1 MAWFRSKEATRTHIK
16 QLRHLDLPSSKL
28 SPTINYNNIIYA
40 VAGEAAANVAGM
52 SYRELIRV
60 KLFEPLGFK
69 NAGLSQ
75 LEMAKQPDF
84 AMPYDAA
91 TFEDAKNG
99 IHEEGYIDEIPM
111 ADAPAGDI
119 YMNVV
124 DLAKWGR
131 VILKEGELD
140 GKQVLNKE
148 SIQETLKP
156 HNIVY
161 LPQRRHDFGPTMGYG
176 LGWMLDSY
184 KGRTIIQHGTC
195 FLFSFT
201 PPPSFHEISKTNQK
215 MELTRGFFLYTSV
228 RWMQRWLQVEF
239 GVLPR

>member
-1 MAWFRSKEATRTHIK
+1 
-16 QLRHLDLPSSKL
+16 
-28 SPTINYNNIIYA
+28 
-40 VAGEAAANVAGM
+40 M
-52 SYRELIRV
+52 SYRDLIRV

-75 LEMAKQPDF
+75 LEMAKHPDY

-99 IHEEGYIDEIPM
+99 ICEEGYIDEIPM
-111 ADAPAGDI
+111 AYAPAGDI

-131 VILKEGELD
+131 IILKEGELD

-156 HNIVY
+156 LNIEY
-161 LPQRRHDFGPTMGYG
+161 LPKRRRDFGPTAGYG

-184 KGRTIIQHGTC
+184 KGHTIIQHGTC
-195 FLFSFT
+195 FYSPFFPLSYDWQT
-201 PPPSFHEISKTNQK
+201 KQK
-215 MELTRGFFLYTSV
+215 EELTERIFFV
-228 RWMQRWLQVEF
+228 CIC
-239 GVLPR
+239 